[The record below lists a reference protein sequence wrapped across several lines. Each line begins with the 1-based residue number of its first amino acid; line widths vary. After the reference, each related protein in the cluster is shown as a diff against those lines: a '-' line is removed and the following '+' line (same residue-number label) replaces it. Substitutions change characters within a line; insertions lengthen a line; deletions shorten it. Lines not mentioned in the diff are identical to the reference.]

1 MINNKILQLRQ
12 LKQQILNVIDIDI
25 PKDFEDS
32 IRYGLDKKYL
42 KKTLKDLNDEFI
54 GGEDLTYESILEA
67 IFGDNR
73 LTVKEDNYPF

>member
-1 MINNKILQLRQ
+1 MQ
-12 LKQQILNVIDIDI
+12 LKINYVIDIDI

-42 KKTLKDLNDEFI
+42 KETLKGLNDEFI

-67 IFGDNR
+67 IFGDDR
-73 LTVKEDNYPF
+73 VTVKEDNYPF